1 MKYAVL
7 GPGGIGGLLAGL
19 LSRAGH
25 EVVVVVRSGSS
36 AAYPDHIHVESPV
49 YGTFDAPVRST
60 ERLAEHVD
68 VLLVTC
74 KATHLAAAIES
85 APAESIGAPLVIPL
99 LNGLDHIAVLRRAYG
114 NDAVVPG
121 MIRAESTR
129 VGPGSIVHKGWHVV
143 NLQDDDPLTPRHPLQ
158 LSIDGPRRDEVRA
171 VAAELAD
178 AGLQSQLWDEGQVVW
193 QKLGVLAPHALATTA
208 VAGPIGAA
216 RADEEVLGHM
226 RNGTMEIIAVAAAQ
240 GIVLNRARLMDAV
253 EGFPDAMRPSMLRD
267 LEAGRDPEIANI
279 ADPIIRQGRQLGVSV
294 TSMEWL
300 RTRALAQVAAR
311 Q

>member
-25 EVVVVVRSGSS
+25 DVVVVVRKGADQS
-36 AAYPDHIHVESPV
+36 YPDHVHVESPV
-49 YGTFDAPVRST
+49 YGTFDAGVRHM
-60 ERLAEHVD
+60 EHLAEHVD

-85 APAESIGAPLVIPL
+85 APAAQIGTPLVIPL
-99 LNGLDHIAVLRRAYG
+99 LNGLDHIGVLRRAYG
-114 NDAVVPG
+114 QDAVVPG

-129 VGPGSIVHKGWHVV
+129 VAPGRIVHNGWHVV
-143 NLQDDDPLTPRHPLQ
+143 RVENGDPLTPQQPLQ
-158 LSIDGPRRDEVRA
+158 LSIDGPRADEVRA

-193 QKLGVLAPHALATTA
+193 QKLAVLAPHALATTA

-216 RADEEVLGHM
+216 RANAEVLDHM
-226 RNGTMEIIAVAAAQ
+226 RNGTLEIVAVAAAQ
-240 GIVLNRARLMDAV
+240 GITLNRDRLMDAV
-253 EGFPDAMRPSMLRD
+253 ERFPDAMRPSMLRD
-267 LEAGRDPEIANI
+267 LEAGREPEIANI
-279 ADPIIRQGRQLGVSV
+279 ADPIIRQGQELGVPV

-300 RTRALAQVAAR
+300 RERAREQVAAR